1 MKEISSLLNYFVLE
15 KNNNIIELLN
25 QMMEDKILNEELYL
39 NLVKALV
46 LIFHL
51 NQNNYNI
58 YYNLFCHIIHKM
70 NKTLRKNCFNKL
82 KTLKLSKQLEL
93 SDTLIEDIIIFT
105 HHYILNNTMK
115 NKHMNQSTSVLDEN
129 YGHNNEEIKTIDKVL
144 IDWINIICLI
154 QQLKIS
160 FELKIYY
167 YLYIIKHPVST
178 SDINTLINSINF
190 FIKT

>member
-15 KNNNIIELLN
+15 KNNIIEVLN

-51 NQNNYNI
+51 NQDNYNI
-58 YYNLFCHIIHKM
+58 YYNLFFHIIHKM
-70 NKTLRKNCFNKL
+70 NKTLKKNCFNKL

-105 HHYILNNTMK
+105 HYYIVNNTK
-115 NKHMNQSTSVLDEN
+115 NEDVK
-129 YGHNNEEIKTIDKVL
+129 IIDKVL
-144 IDWINIICLI
+144 IDWINIICLV

-190 FIKT
+190 FIKI

>member
-15 KNNNIIELLN
+15 KSNNIIELLN

-39 NLVKALV
+39 NVVKALV

-58 YYNLFCHIIHKM
+58 YYNLFWHIIHKM
-70 NKTLRKNCFNKL
+70 DKTLRKNCFNKL
-82 KTLKLSKQLEL
+82 KTLKLFKQLEL

-105 HHYILNNTMK
+105 HHYILNN
-115 NKHMNQSTSVLDEN
+115 MNNISMTDE
-129 YGHNNEEIKTIDKVL
+129 ESKLIDRAL

-160 FELKIYY
+160 FELKIHY
-167 YLYIIKHPVST
+167 YLYIIQHPVST

>member
-15 KNNNIIELLN
+15 KSNNIIELLN

-39 NLVKALV
+39 NVVKALV

-58 YYNLFCHIIHKM
+58 YYNLFWHIIHKM
-70 NKTLRKNCFNKL
+70 DKTLRKNCFNKL

-105 HHYILNNTMK
+105 HHYILNN
-115 NKHMNQSTSVLDEN
+115 MNNISMTDE
-129 YGHNNEEIKTIDKVL
+129 ESKLIDRAL

-160 FELKIYY
+160 FELKIHY
-167 YLYIIKHPVST
+167 YLYIIQHPVST

>member
-1 MKEISSLLNYFVLE
+1 MKEFSSLLNYFVLE

-25 QMMEDKILNEELYL
+25 QMMEDNILNEELYL

-51 NQNNYNI
+51 NKNNYNI
-58 YYNLFCHIIHKM
+58 YYNLFYHIIHKM
-70 NKTLRKNCFNKL
+70 NKTLKKNCFNKL
-82 KTLKLSKQLEL
+82 KTLKLSKQLVL
-93 SDTLIEDIIIFT
+93 SDTLIENIIIFT
-105 HHYILNNTMK
+105 HHYILNNTMNKYKK
-115 NKHMNQSTSVLDEN
+115 NEDVK
-129 YGHNNEEIKTIDKVL
+129 IIDKVL